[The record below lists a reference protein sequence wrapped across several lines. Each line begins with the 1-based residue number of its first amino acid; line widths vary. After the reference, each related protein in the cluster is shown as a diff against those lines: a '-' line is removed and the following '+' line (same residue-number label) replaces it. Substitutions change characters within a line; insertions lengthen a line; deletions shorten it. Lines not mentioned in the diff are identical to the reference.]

1 MKSLNLFILTAVA
14 AAVFAGSQTALT
26 IYNDNLGVVKEVRDI
41 EFEKGTSRV
50 EFTDVAETIDPTSV
64 SFRPM
69 EDAEI
74 SLLEQNYEYDL
85 VDPYKL
91 LEKYIGKKITLF
103 VQRDENVAPLR
114 DEYELLAFKGNDF
127 VVRSRTGIHILNR
140 DLIKGVRFGE
150 EHGDML
156 TKPTLVWLADSDKD
170 QTLPCQVAYMVSR
183 ISWKANYS
191 MILSDSE
198 KQMEFSGWVTIDNK
212 SGKDFKNAKI
222 KLIAGDVKQEQP
234 QTNRRMEQL
243 YAAASKDSGSGFK
256 EKAFQ
261 DFHLYTLGRKS
272 TVNNKQVKQI
282 RFIEN
287 VKNVDIDKTY
297 KLSSQIMNTSKHE
310 NNPSINFEFVNS
322 EENAMG
328 MPLPE
333 GLIRAFKEDKED
345 GSLEF
350 VGESGI
356 KHTPKDEK
364 VKVQTGKA
372 FDIVGE
378 FKTVKADVRN
388 ARVKEFLK
396 EAVIRNHK
404 DEDCI
409 VEVDFKYPAGYSN
422 CRVYDNNLDYEK
434 PEAGIIRFEVP
445 VKSNDETKI
454 TFEAQISR

>member
-1 MKSLNLFILTAVA
+1 MKLFNLFII
-14 AAVFAGSQTALT
+14 AAVSAACIAGSQTALT

-69 EDAEI
+69 EEAEI

-103 VQRDENVAPLR
+103 VQRDENVAPVR

-127 VVRSRTGIHILNR
+127 VVRSRSGVHILNR
-140 DLIKGVRFGE
+140 DLIKGVRFGKE
-150 EHGDML
+150 QGDML

-170 QTLPCQVAYMVSR
+170 QTIPCQVAYMASR

-198 KQMEFSGWVTIDNK
+198 NQMEFSGWVTIDNK
-212 SGKDFKNAKI
+212 SGKDYKNAKI
-222 KLIAGDVKQEQP
+222 KLIAGEVKQERP

-243 YAAASKDSGSGFK
+243 YAAAAKDGGSGFK

-261 DFHLYTLGRKS
+261 DFHLYTLGRES

-287 VKNVDIDKTY
+287 VKNIDIEKIY
-297 KLSSQIMNTSKHE
+297 KISSQIMDTNTRKE
-310 NNPSINFEFVNS
+310 NPSVNFEFVNS
-322 EENAMG
+322 EDNGMG

-333 GLIRAFKEDKED
+333 GLIRAFKEDTED

-356 KHTPKDEK
+356 NHTPKDEK
-364 VKVQTGKA
+364 VKVQTGNA

-378 FKTVKADVRN
+378 FKTIKADVKN
-388 ARVKEFLK
+388 ARLKEFHK

-409 VEVDFKYPAGYSN
+409 VEVNYKYPAGYSN
-422 CRVYDNNLDYEK
+422 CRIYDNNLDYKK
-434 PEAGIIRFEVP
+434 PEAGVVRFEVP
-445 VKSNDETKI
+445 VKANDETKI
-454 TFEAQISR
+454 SFEAQISR